1 MTISTTKPTPKPLF
15 PEGYAFVAGGSGGIG
30 SAVCIALAQAGC
42 DVALTYN
49 TNRAAAE
56 EVAAQVRDLG
66 RRAHVMQLTLEDVP
80 AVTQAVESV
89 AALSPH
95 GIHTVVYATGP
106 YVPMKFLSKVSPQEF
121 KDFILSDTVAAFN
134 LVSAALPHVRR
145 SRGSLVAV
153 TTTALDRWAPQD
165 GMSAV
170 PKAALA
176 RLFAGIARE
185 EGRNG
190 VRANSVALGVIQ
202 AGIAT
207 KWLSDPAVAEKYL
220 AAMARNVPLQR
231 LGTAEEA
238 ADAVVFLASSRAG
251 YTTGQ
256 VLKVDGGFTT

>member
-1 MTISTTKPTPKPLF
+1 
-15 PEGYAFVAGGSGGIG
+15 
-30 SAVCIALAQAGC
+30 LAQAGC

-49 TNRAAAE
+49 RNQATAE
-56 EVAAQVRDLG
+56 EVAGKVRALG
-66 RRAHVMQLTLEDVP
+66 RRAHVLQLALEDVP
-80 AVTQAVESV
+80 AVSQAVDSV
-89 AALSPH
+89 AALSEH
-95 GIHTVVYATGP
+95 GIHTVVYAMGP
-106 YVPMKFLSKVSPQEF
+106 YVPMKFLSKVSPEEF
-121 KDFILSDTVAAFN
+121 KQFMLGDTVAAFN
-134 LVSAALPHVRR
+134 LVSAGLPHLRK
-145 SRGSLVAV
+145 SRGSFVAL

-165 GMSAV
+165 GLSAV

-176 RLFAGIARE
+176 RLFSGIARE

-202 AGIAT
+202 AGIAS
-207 KWLSDPAVAEKYL
+207 KWLADGNIDEKYL
-220 AAMARNVPLQR
+220 AAVARNVPLQR